1 MTASIRG
8 VIGIGVLAF
17 VLGSGAGPLRAASVT
32 VDDFS
37 DIGFW
42 AGTGAHEAALVLQFP
57 TVAGGMTLEPAAVAW
72 GYRWDG
78 AATFESLLFALAG
91 HIVGGP
97 AAVAGSDPRLAID
110 VTYYGGNLGY
120 FVEEIAYDQTGLGIG
135 WSPGVRTIGPY
146 DPATGEYPAQY
157 QRDNSGGV
165 WTTAPFDVSA
175 VGISSTALFPGGWY
189 AFVQADGL
197 ANTLSLSQPVSPVPE
212 PSAIALAGAGAIAA
226 WAVAAR
232 RLKRG

>member
-1 MTASIRG
+1 
-8 VIGIGVLAF
+8 
-17 VLGSGAGPLRAASVT
+17 
-32 VDDFS
+32 
-37 DIGFW
+37 
-42 AGTGAHEAALVLQFP
+42 
-57 TVAGGMTLEPAAVAW
+57 
-72 GYRWDG
+72 
-78 AATFESLLFALAG
+78 
-91 HIVGGP
+91 
-97 AAVAGSDPRLAID
+97 
-110 VTYYGGNLGY
+110 
-120 FVEEIAYDQTGLGIG
+120 
-135 WSPGVRTIGPY
+135 VRTIGPY

-165 WTTAPFDVSA
+165 WTTAPFDVSE

-197 ANTLSLSQPVSPVPE
+197 AATLSLSQPVSPVPE

>member
-1 MTASIRG
+1 MTASVRG
-8 VIGIGVLAF
+8 VIGVGVLAI
-17 VLGSGAGPLRAASVT
+17 VLGSVAGPLRAASVT

-57 TVAGGMTLEPAAVAW
+57 TVAGGTTLEPAAVAW

-78 AATFESLLFALAG
+78 VATFESLLFALAG

-110 VTYYGGNLGY
+110 VSYFGADWGY
-120 FVEEIAYDQTGLGIG
+120 FVDEIAYDQTGLGAG

-146 DPATGEYPAQY
+146 DPDTGEYPAQY
-157 QRDNSGGV
+157 QRDDSGGV
-165 WTTAPFDVSA
+165 WTTAPFDLSA
-175 VGISSTALFPGGWY
+175 AGISATTLVPGGWY
-189 AFVQADGL
+189 AFVQADGS
-197 ANTLSLSQPVSPVPE
+197 AATLSLSQPVSPVPE
-212 PSAIALAGAGAIAA
+212 PSAIALAGGGAIAA

-232 RLKRG
+232 RRKRG